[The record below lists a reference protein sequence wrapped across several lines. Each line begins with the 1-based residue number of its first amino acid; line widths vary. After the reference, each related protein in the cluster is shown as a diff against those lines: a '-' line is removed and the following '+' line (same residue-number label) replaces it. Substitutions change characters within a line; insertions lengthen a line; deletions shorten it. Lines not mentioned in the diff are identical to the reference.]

1 MRHRYPQHIIPFHFL
16 CLFFVFIPDFA
27 RLHLLHFHSPHSCN
41 ITFQARFT
49 VSFVVALHSVLHIR
63 PISPSFSPVHIH
75 SKVISLL
82 SSLLSCYHSSYS
94 NQPCTR
100 IHQNLTIV
108 DIMVYVNYLYFSSSS
123 SLNVSPTSPLPQ
135 FSCFLMLHQHFLR
148 FMPL

>member
-1 MRHRYPQHIIPFHFL
+1 M
-16 CLFFVFIPDFA
+16 FFVSIPDLA
-27 RLHLLHFHSPHSCN
+27 RLHLLHSHSPHSCN
-41 ITFQARFT
+41 ITFQALFT

-123 SLNVSPTSPLPQ
+123 SLDVSPSILPHP
-135 FSCFLMLHQHFLR
+135 FPNYLAFLCYVNIAYVLCLYDQQKI
-148 FMPL
+148 